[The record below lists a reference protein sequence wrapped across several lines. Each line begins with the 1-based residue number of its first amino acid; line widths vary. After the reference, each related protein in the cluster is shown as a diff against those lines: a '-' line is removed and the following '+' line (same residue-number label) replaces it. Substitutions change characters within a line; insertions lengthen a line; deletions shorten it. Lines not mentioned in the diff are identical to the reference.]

1 LDIFAEAVFAHWLG
15 ADGNDNFVFLAA
27 SAECVVY
34 RGFLLLSG
42 HVGLT
47 DVLDVLVYTKIYAMS
62 PNLERMW
69 RLSHFSASEFVV
81 SSSARLWSVNSGERE
96 ES

>member
-1 LDIFAEAVFAHWLG
+1 
-15 ADGNDNFVFLAA
+15 
-27 SAECVVY
+27 
-34 RGFLLLSG
+34 
-42 HVGLT
+42 
-47 DVLDVLVYTKIYAMS
+47 VYTKIYAMS